1 MYLLNKRYGR
11 GKNKA
16 LDLSQVGK
24 KHELLEKQVI
34 ILRTLNYCRFIVFLD
49 NHDGIKST
57 TKGN

>member
-34 ILRTLNYCRFIVFLD
+34 ILRTLNYCRFILKRV
-49 NHDGIKST
+49 
-57 TKGN
+57 